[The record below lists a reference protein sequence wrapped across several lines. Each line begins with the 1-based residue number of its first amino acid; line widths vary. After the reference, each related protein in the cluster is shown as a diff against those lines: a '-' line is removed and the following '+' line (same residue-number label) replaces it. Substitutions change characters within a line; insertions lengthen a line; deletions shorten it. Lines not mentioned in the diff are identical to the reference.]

1 MNDKYTV
8 SLKKLLDNPE
18 VKPLIDKA
26 LSSYPLYE
34 PAHKIVYAYIP
45 TREELN
51 KKILNAYKYREIG
64 FETVGRFIDELE
76 ISMNEIMPYY
86 NSLYKSIDMMNE
98 LDNIFENVDI
108 EELFDEQ
115 REGSSKGNS
124 KGSSEGSSKGTSES
138 NNTSNATSESKTN
151 SNVESYNKNVESQTP
166 QNDIRTQNTEIDS
179 VSYADKITWNHNN
192 SNDSATNTGSDT
204 TKSSTDSKVSNES
217 TQSTTGETSEE
228 TKGNTT
234 HKLHRKGNQGVNTY
248 AHDLLEF
255 RELFINI
262 EQQIINDRRIRELF
276 MQIW

>member
-1 MNDKYTV
+1 MIDRYTV
-8 SLKKLLDNPE
+8 TLKKLLDNE
-18 VKPLIDKA
+18 ETKPLIDKA
-26 LSSYPLYE
+26 LSTYPLYE
-34 PAHKIVYAYIP
+34 AAHKLVYAHIP

-115 REGSSKGNS
+115 REGTS
-124 KGSSEGSSKGTSES
+124 KGSSEGSSKGTSLS
-138 NNTSNATSESKTN
+138 TNNSEASSESKTTAN
-151 SNVESYNKNVESQTP
+151 TESYNKNVESNTP
-166 QNDIRTQNTEIDS
+166 QSDISTQNTDIDN

-192 SNDSATNTGSDT
+192 SNDSATNTGTDT
-204 TKSSTDSKVSNES
+204 TNSNTSSSVNNES
-217 TQSTTGETSEE
+217 AQETNEETTGSTTHTL
-228 TKGNTT
+228 K
-234 HKLHRKGNQGVNTY
+234 RKGNQGVNTY

-255 RELFINI
+255 RELFVNI